1 MPNLTLEEF
10 IDKHADIIDSENTYD
25 LLFYG
30 NMELSDDDL
39 STLTK
44 ELSKLGLS
52 LLKHLERDNDEVR
65 LFSDDFTLN
74 DLQKYLDENFT
85 HQVDVNDYSKYSLS
99 DMFELLE
106 DQSND
111 LGIQFGSTNMEPF
124 EYTDEYLAYLKIS
137 VKVDSDQ
144 NFIQAL
150 FVTENALTYKV
161 LFDIENDAFALNSSV
176 GYTLNK
182 NTLKDDLVN
191 IDKSLSKLFKTFL
204 DDED

>member
-10 IDKHADIIDSENTYD
+10 IDKHTDIIDSENTYD

-44 ELSKLGLS
+44 ELNKLGLS

-74 DLQKYLDENFT
+74 DLQKYLDENFKLE
-85 HQVDVNDYSKYSLS
+85 VDIRDYSKYNLN

-106 DQSND
+106 KYRDDLDITISPSN
-111 LGIQFGSTNMEPF
+111 LEPF
-124 EYTDEYLAYLKIS
+124 
-137 VKVDSDQ
+137 
-144 NFIQAL
+144 
-150 FVTENALTYKV
+150 
-161 LFDIENDAFALNSSV
+161 
-176 GYTLNK
+176 
-182 NTLKDDLVN
+182 
-191 IDKSLSKLFKTFL
+191 
-204 DDED
+204 